1 MLEKSLQ
8 PNERLHDNPL
18 GLSLQAL
25 ATSLVEDGY
34 ADQTVRSKLRLLD
47 ELGRW
52 FGLTG
57 LTVAH
62 LDERQRRLSNTGSK
76 SAGAI
81 QKRSNSFSITFG
93 SVPLSQIERQ
103 CVTDRPW
110 LTS

>member
-34 ADQTVRSKLRLLD
+34 ADQTVRSKLRLLAD
-47 ELGRW
+47 LGQW

-57 LTVAH
+57 
-62 LDERQRRLSNTGSK
+62 DGD
-76 SAGAI
+76 G
-81 QKRSNSFSITFG
+81 
-93 SVPLSQIERQ
+93 
-103 CVTDRPW
+103 C
-110 LTS
+110 